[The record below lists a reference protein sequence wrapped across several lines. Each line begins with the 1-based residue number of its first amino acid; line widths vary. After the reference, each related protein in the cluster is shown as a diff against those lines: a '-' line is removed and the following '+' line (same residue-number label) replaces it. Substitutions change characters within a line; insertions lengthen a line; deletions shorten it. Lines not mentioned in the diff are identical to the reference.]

1 MLQQSQIEQKMLTE
15 QNLIFDQL
23 PILLPKNTYTHSL
36 KEIEQY
42 QQKNALIIDSANSPT
57 MNYQYLSMKNLF
69 QNHYS
74 HIIFYCMI
82 QFRNYQ
88 AVNFNILYL
97 AISNFISQRQMD
109 PTFLRHFKENLRNLV
124 LNYLKLKKTSEY
136 EIFLGGSQRL
146 NHMVAS
152 PTIGSSLE
160 SMIRMKFRY
169 LSGQQKT
176 FGDMLNEWKENEKE
190 PELRESNQC
199 ISVAAQYVILL
210 AKNQSQIF
218 EYYQKAENMT
228 FTPILEPQTT
238 ELEFIDEAVDQHVK
252 QMTSRK
258 QHQTTEKNFEMIKVS
273 IMLNFMQLLNEGSHA
288 RAFTLLCEM

>member
-1 MLQQSQIEQKMLTE
+1 
-15 QNLIFDQL
+15 
-23 PILLPKNTYTHSL
+23 
-36 KEIEQY
+36 
-42 QQKNALIIDSANSPT
+42 
-57 MNYQYLSMKNLF
+57 
-69 QNHYS
+69 
-74 HIIFYCMI
+74 MI

-152 PTIGSSLE
+152 PTISSSLE
-160 SMIRMKFRY
+160 IMIKMKFQY

-199 ISVAAQYVILL
+199 ISVAAQYALIQT
-210 AKNQSQIF
+210 KNQKQIF

-228 FTPILEPQTT
+228 FAPLLEPQTS
-238 ELEFIDEAVDQHVK
+238 ELELVDQAIDQHVK

-273 IMLNFMQLLNEGSHA
+273 VLLNFIQMLNEGSHA
-288 RAFTLLCEM
+288 QAFKLLYEMEATTHCSHQRYVQQIKNRIIQNQSVQKIADMKK